1 MKPKKNILLIGPA
14 KLSGCPVGGM
24 VSYIETIL
32 KSNLA
37 KDYNFLLLNTSKQLS
52 VSNNFFLNILNSLKK
67 ITKLFYL
74 LSVKN
79 IDIVHINSSSYL
91 GFFEKQ
97 LFALISKLYR
107 KKVVFQIHGGKFNE
121 FYNSSSKISK
131 LAIRTLFKSNDKIIV
146 VGRYWFNF
154 LSKIVNTNKL
164 EIVYN
169 SVDPNKF
176 KCSRKGRKRKN
187 INVLSVG
194 CLSKEKGTFDIINAI
209 PIVIASKKNV
219 SFNFI
224 GRFENET
231 VKKKLEYEC
240 QKSNIKKFVFLKGE
254 IEHNKIKKEY
264 CNSDIFILP
273 SYYESFSLVLLE
285 AMASGLPIITTNI
298 SALPELIKD
307 NENGFLIEKG
317 DYKKLAGYILELVNN
332 KNLRNFMAR
341 KNISKIEEDF
351 SLVKMQSE
359 IRKIYDTI
367 IPKSS

>member
-107 KKVVFQIHGGKFNE
+107 KKDVFQIHGGKFNE
-121 FYNSSSKISK
+121 LYNSSSKISK

-154 LSKIVNTNKL
+154 LSKIINKNKL

-169 SVDPNKF
+169 SVDPNQF
-176 KCSRKGRKRKN
+176 KCSREKRKRKN

-194 CLSKEKGTFDIINAI
+194 CLSKEKGTFDIIKAI
-209 PIVIASKKNV
+209 PLVITSKKNV
-219 SFNFI
+219 SFTFV
-224 GRFENET
+224 GRAENE
-231 VKKKLEYEC
+231 
-240 QKSNIKKFVFLKGE
+240 SIK
-254 IEHNKIKKEY
+254 NKKEY

-273 SYYESFSLVLLE
+273 SHYESFSLVLLE

-307 NENGFLIEKG
+307 KENGFLIEKG